1 MHLLVIAMYLLVI
14 LPLIA
19 LAGTAVFWHRK
30 TKRREEEFQR
40 RIFALIY
47 QTRGSIYNAEALSTH
62 FEKILEAVP
71 FIDRNQLND
80 IRDGL
85 LKRSTA
91 LAAVTCLL
99 FESHFQFISNNPF
112 TNVALQKE
120 DMSLLEGIL
129 IARYGEESEKFS
141 RQPDELVWKPV
152 AKILTEIYDKAPAD
166 R

>member
-1 MHLLVIAMYLLVI
+1 MYLLVI

-19 LAGTAVFWHRK
+19 LAGTAVFYHRK

-47 QTRGSIYNAEALSTH
+47 QTRDSIYNAEALSTH
-62 FEKILEAVP
+62 FEKILGAVP
-71 FIDRNQLND
+71 FIDRDQLND

-91 LAAVTCLL
+91 LAAVTGLL
-99 FESHFQFISNNPF
+99 FQSHYQFISNNPF
-112 TNVALQKE
+112 ANVALQKE

-129 IARYGEESEKFS
+129 IARYGDEAERFSMLPSES
-141 RQPDELVWKPV
+141 VWKPV
-152 AKILTEIYDKAPAD
+152 AKILAEIYDKAPAD